1 MSTTNR
7 IRVMLVDDQPVVR
20 QGLSTFLL
28 AYDDLELV
36 AEAAGGLEALAL
48 CEKHHPDVVIMDL
61 MMPEM
66 DGVET
71 SKRLLAQHPEL
82 RIVVLTSF
90 KDDELVAAAL
100 EAGATSYLLKNTT
113 ADELA
118 AAIRAAAQSRRTL
131 APEAA
136 DALIRIAT
144 TPPTPG
150 YDLTEQEHRV
160 LALLVKGLN
169 NREIGE
175 ALFISTA
182 TAKFHV
188 GNILSKLGV
197 KTRTEAAALA
207 IELGL
212 VEGIHK
218 GEPKEPA

>member
-1 MSTTNR
+1 MSALAS
-7 IRVMLVDDQPVVR
+7 IRVMIVDDQPVVR

-28 AYDDLELV
+28 AYDDLDLV

-48 CEKHHPDVVIMDL
+48 CERHRPDVILMDL

-71 SKRLLAQHPEL
+71 TQKVLAQYPKT

-90 KDDELVAAAL
+90 KDDDLVAAAL
-100 EAGATSYLLKNTT
+100 EAGATSYLLKNAT
-113 ADELA
+113 AGELA
-118 AAIRAAAQSRRTL
+118 AAIRAAASGRRTL

-144 TPPTPG
+144 QPPAVG
-150 YDLTEQEHRV
+150 HDLTEREREV
-160 LALLVKGLN
+160 LALMARGLS

-175 ALFISTA
+175 KLFVSPV

-197 KTRTEAAALA
+197 TTRTEAAAVA
-207 IELGL
+207 VQLGL
-212 VEGIHK
+212 IEK
-218 GEPKEPA
+218 